1 MKRTMRGGYRLALIS
16 FTAVLASLG
25 SIPAF
30 ADEGPLVTVP
40 TTTVDAVD
48 TTATT
53 ARSDDCRYRD
63 RR

>member
-1 MKRTMRGGYRLALIS
+1 MKRTMRGGYRLALVS

-30 ADEGPLVTVP
+30 ADEVPLVTVP

-48 TTATT
+48 TTSTT
-53 ARSDDCRYRD
+53 RRSDH